1 MKISL
6 ILLEVS
12 AIRKLKYLS
21 QKNSITL
28 NHNIPLAEKLR
39 PKTLD
44 DVLGQEHLTG
54 EKGTIRKMIENNT
67 LNSLILWGPP
77 GTGKTTLAEIIS
89 EKSGRKFYKLS
100 AVSSGV
106 KDVRDVIDDAK
117 KQNLFS
123 GKSPI
128 LFIDE
133 IHRFNKSQ
141 QDSLLHAV
149 EKGWIVL
156 IGATTEN
163 PSFEVVSALLSRSQ
177 VYILKALS
185 YDKLEELID
194 IASERYN
201 KDEGTDFKIIEKE
214 AFIQYSGGDGR
225 KLINAVELVL
235 NQYKNSDI
243 REITS
248 ANVLEVLQET
258 MALYDKN
265 GEQHYDIISAFI
277 KSMRGGDPNGAVYWL
292 ARMIAGGEDIK
303 FIARRMLILAAED
316 IGLANPNALVM
327 ANNCFQAVNVIG
339 NPESRIILSETAVY
353 LAVSP
358 KSNSTY
364 MAINEAL
371 ALVKQTGNLPVP
383 LHLRNAPTK
392 LMKDLDYG
400 KEYKYAHSYEGNFVE
415 QDFLPEEIKNAKLYQ
430 PGKNSTEKKIYE
442 ELKKKWGN
450 KY

>member
-1 MKISL
+1 MN
-6 ILLEVS
+6 
-12 AIRKLKYLS
+12 
-21 QKNSITL
+21 QKS
-28 NHNIPLAEKLR
+28 PLAEQLR
-39 PKTLD
+39 PKNLD
-44 DVLGQEHLTG
+44 EVLGQEHLTG
-54 EKGTIRKMIENNT
+54 QQGTIRKMLENDT
-67 LNSLILWGPP
+67 LNSLIFWGPP

-106 KDVRDVIDDAK
+106 KEVRDVIEDAK

-177 VYILKALS
+177 VYVLKSLS
-185 YDKLEELID
+185 FEKLEELAE
-194 IASERYN
+194 IALKKFNEN
-201 KDEGTDFKIIEKE
+201 EETDFLLKDKQ
-214 AFIQYSGGDGR
+214 AFIQYSGGDAR
-225 KLINAVELVL
+225 KLINSVEIVL
-235 NQYKNSDI
+235 NNFKNSEKV
-243 REITS
+243 EIS
-248 ANVLEVLQET
+248 NEDVLSVLQEN

-277 KSMRGGDPNGAVYWL
+277 KSMRGSDPNAAVYWL
-292 ARMIAGGEDIK
+292 ARMLTGGEDVK

-316 IGLANPNALVM
+316 IGLANPNALVV

-339 NPESRIILSETAVY
+339 NPEARIILSETAVY

-364 MAINEAL
+364 LAINEAMD
-371 ALVKQTGNLPVP
+371 LVKKTGNLPVP
-383 LHLRNAPTK
+383 LHLKNAPTK

-400 KEYKYAHSYEGNFVE
+400 KNYDYAHSHQGNFVNLE
-415 QDFLPEEIKNAKLYQ
+415 FLPEEIKGTVLYH
-430 PGKNSTEKKIYE
+430 PGENSTEKKIKE
-442 ELKKKWGN
+442 EQKRKWGN

>member
-1 MKISL
+1 MN
-6 ILLEVS
+6 
-12 AIRKLKYLS
+12 
-21 QKNSITL
+21 Q
-28 NHNIPLAEKLR
+28 NIPLAEKLR
-39 PKTLD
+39 PKTLN

-54 EKGTIRKMIENNT
+54 DKGTIRKMIENNT
-67 LNSLILWGPP
+67 LNSLIFWGPP

-89 EKSGRKFYKLS
+89 EQSGRKFYKLS

-106 KDVRDVIDDAK
+106 KDVRDVIEDAK

-177 VYILKALS
+177 VYVLKALS
-185 YDKLEELID
+185 YEKLEELID

-201 KDEGTDFKIIEKE
+201 KDEGTDFKILEKE
-214 AFIQYSGGDGR
+214 AFIQYSGGDAR
-225 KLINAVELVL
+225 KLINSVELVL
-235 NQYKNSDI
+235 NQYKNSKTT
-243 REITS
+243 EILNS
-248 ANVLEVLQET
+248 DVLEVLQET

-316 IGLANPNALVM
+316 VGLANPNALVV
-327 ANNCFQAVNVIG
+327 ANNCFQAINVIG
-339 NPESRIILSETAVY
+339 NPEARIILSETAVY

-358 KSNSTY
+358 KSNSAY

-400 KEYKYAHSYEGNFVE
+400 KDYKYAHSYEGNFVE
-415 QDFLPEEIKNAKLYQ
+415 QDFLPEEIRNVKLYE
-430 PGKNSTEKKIYE
+430 PGNNSTEKKIYE
-442 ELKKKWGN
+442 ELRKKWNN

>member
-1 MKISL
+1 
-6 ILLEVS
+6 
-12 AIRKLKYLS
+12 LS
-21 QKNSITL
+21 QNT
-28 NHNIPLAEKLR
+28 PLAERMR
-39 PKTLD
+39 PKNLD
-44 DVLGQEHLTG
+44 EVLGQEHLTG
-54 EKGTIRKMIENNT
+54 EKGTIRKMLENDT

-77 GTGKTTLAEIIS
+77 GTGKTTMAEIIS
-89 EKSGRKFYKLS
+89 EKSGRKFFKLS

-106 KDVRDVIDDAK
+106 KDVRDVIDEAK

-141 QDSLLHAV
+141 QHSLLHAV

-185 YDKLEELID
+185 HEKLEELID
-194 IASERYN
+194 IALERFN
-201 KDEGTDFKIIEKE
+201 KDEKTDFIIKEKQ

-225 KLINAVELVL
+225 KLINSVELVL
-235 NQYKNSDI
+235 SQFIKSEVK
-243 REITS
+243 EIS
-248 ANVLEVLQET
+248 NDEVMEVLQET

-303 FIARRMLILAAED
+303 FIARRMLILASED
-316 IGLANPNALVM
+316 IGLANPNALVI
-327 ANNCFQAVNVIG
+327 ANSCFQAINVIG
-339 NPESRIILSETAVY
+339 NPEARILLSETAIY

-358 KSNSTY
+358 KSNSAY
-364 MAINEAL
+364 MAINDAL
-371 ALVKQTGNLPVP
+371 AFVKKTGNLPVP

-400 KEYKYAHSYEGNFVE
+400 KEYKYAHSYEGNFVN
-415 QDFLPEEIKNAKLYQ
+415 QDFLPEEINEVKFYEPGNNA
-430 PGKNSTEKKIYE
+430 TEKKIYE
-442 ELKKKWGN
+442 ELKKKWGD

>member
-1 MKISL
+1 MS
-6 ILLEVS
+6 S
-12 AIRKLKYLS
+12 
-21 QKNSITL
+21 NT
-28 NHNIPLAEKLR
+28 PLAEILR

-44 DVLGQEHLTG
+44 EVLGQEHLTG
-54 EKGTIRKMIENNT
+54 KNGTIRKMLENDT
-67 LNSLILWGPP
+67 LNSLIFWGPP

-89 EKSGRKFYKLS
+89 EKSGRKFFKLS

-106 KDVRDVIDDAK
+106 KDVREVIEDAK

-177 VYILKALS
+177 VYVLKSLS
-185 YDKLEELID
+185 YEKLEELAE
-194 IASERYN
+194 IAFKKYN
-201 KDEGTDFKIIEKE
+201 EKEDTDFKLKDKE
-214 AFIQYSGGDGR
+214 AFIQYSGGDAR
-225 KLINAVELVL
+225 KLINSVENVL
-235 NQYKNSDI
+235 NNFKNSKKQ
-243 REITS
+243 EIS
-248 ANVLEVLQET
+248 NEDVLEVLQET

-277 KSMRGGDPNGAVYWL
+277 KSMRGSDPNGAVYWL
-292 ARMIAGGEDIK
+292 ARMLVGGEDIK
-303 FIARRMLILAAED
+303 FIARRMLILASED
-316 IGLANPNALVM
+316 IGLANPNALVI

-339 NPESRIILSETAVY
+339 NPEARIILSETAVY

-364 MAINEAL
+364 LAINEAM
-371 ALVKQTGNLPVP
+371 ALVKKTGNLPVP

-392 LMKDLDYG
+392 LMKDLNYG
-400 KEYKYAHSYEGNFVE
+400 KDYQYAHSHEGNFVDLE
-415 QDFLPEEIKNAKLYQ
+415 FLPEEISGTQFYE
-430 PGKNSTEKKIYE
+430 PGNNSTENKIAE
-442 ELKKKWGN
+442 QLRKKWKG

>member
-1 MKISL
+1 M
-6 ILLEVS
+6 
-12 AIRKLKYLS
+12 S
-21 QKNSITL
+21 QNT
-28 NHNIPLAEKLR
+28 PLAERMR
-39 PKTLD
+39 PKNLD
-44 DVLGQEHLTG
+44 EVLGQEHLTG
-54 EKGTIRKMIENNT
+54 EKGTIRKMLENDT

-89 EKSGRKFYKLS
+89 EKSGRKFFKLS

-106 KDVRDVIDDAK
+106 KDVRDVIEEAK

-177 VYILKALS
+177 VYVLKALTHE
-185 YDKLEELID
+185 KLEELID
-194 IASERYN
+194 IAHERFN
-201 KDEGTDFKIIEKE
+201 KDEKTDFTIKEKH

-225 KLINAVELVL
+225 KLINSVELVL
-235 NQYKNSDI
+235 SQFINSNTK
-243 REITS
+243 EIS
-248 ANVLEVLQET
+248 NDNVMEVLQET

-277 KSMRGGDPNGAVYWL
+277 KSMRGSDPNGAVYWL

-303 FIARRMLILAAED
+303 FIARRMLILASED
-316 IGLANPNALVM
+316 IGLANPNALVI
-327 ANNCFQAVNVIG
+327 ANSCFQAINVIG
-339 NPESRIILSETAVY
+339 NPEARILLSETAIY

-358 KSNSTY
+358 KSNSAY
-364 MAINEAL
+364 MAINDAL
-371 ALVKQTGNLPVP
+371 AFVKKTGNLPVP

-400 KEYKYAHSYEGNFVE
+400 KEYKYAHSYEGNFVD
-415 QDFLPEEIKNAKLYQ
+415 QDFLPEEITDVKFYEPGNNA
-430 PGKNSTEKKIYE
+430 TEKKIRD
-442 ELKKKWGN
+442 ELKKKWDS

>member
-1 MKISL
+1 M
-6 ILLEVS
+6 
-12 AIRKLKYLS
+12 
-21 QKNSITL
+21 
-28 NHNIPLAEKLR
+28 NHNTPLAERLR

-44 DVLGQEHLTG
+44 EVLGQEHLTG
-54 EKGTIRKMIENNT
+54 EKGTIRKMLENDT

-89 EKSGRKFYKLS
+89 EKSGRKFFKLS

-106 KDVRDVIDDAK
+106 KDVRDVIEDAK

-149 EKGWIVL
+149 EKGWVVL

-177 VYILKALS
+177 VYILKSLS
-185 YDKLEELID
+185 HEKLEELID
-194 IASERYN
+194 IASDRFN
-201 KDEGTDFKIIEKE
+201 KDEGTDFTIKEKE

-225 KLINAVELVL
+225 KLINSVELVL
-235 NQYKNSDI
+235 NQFKNSDNK
-243 REITS
+243 EIS
-248 ANVLEVLQET
+248 NDDVMSVLQET

-277 KSMRGGDPNGAVYWL
+277 KSMRGSDPNGAVYWL

-303 FIARRMLILAAED
+303 FIARRMLILASED
-316 IGLANPNALVM
+316 IGLANPNALVI
-327 ANNCFQAVNVIG
+327 ANNCFQAINVIG
-339 NPESRIILSETAVY
+339 NPESRILLSETAIY

-358 KSNSTY
+358 KSNSAY
-364 MAINEAL
+364 MAINDAL
-371 ALVKQTGNLPVP
+371 AFVKKTGNLPVP

-400 KEYKYAHSYEGNFVE
+400 KEYKYAHSFEGNFVN
-415 QDFLPEEIKNAKLYQ
+415 QDFLPEEIKDAKFYEPGNNA
-430 PGKNSTEKKIYE
+430 TEKKIYD
-442 ELKKKWGN
+442 ELKKKWNN

>member
-1 MKISL
+1 
-6 ILLEVS
+6 
-12 AIRKLKYLS
+12 
-21 QKNSITL
+21 L
-28 NHNIPLAEKLR
+28 NQNIPLAEKLR
-39 PKTLD
+39 PKTLEE
-44 DVLGQEHLTG
+44 VLGQEHLTG

-67 LNSLILWGPP
+67 LNSLIFWGPP
-77 GTGKTTLAEIIS
+77 GTGKTTLAEIVS
-89 EKSGRKFYKLS
+89 EKSGRNFYKLS

-106 KDVRDVIDDAK
+106 KDVRDIIEDAK
-117 KQNLFS
+117 NQNLFS

-185 YDKLEELID
+185 YEKLEELID
-194 IASERYN
+194 TASERYN
-201 KDEGTDFKIIEKE
+201 KDEGTDFKILEKE
-214 AFIQYSGGDGR
+214 AFIQYSGGDAR
-225 KLINAVELVL
+225 KLINSVELVL
-235 NQYKNSDI
+235 NQYKNSDTK
-243 REITS
+243 EIIN
-248 ANVLEVLQET
+248 ADVLSVLQET

-316 IGLANPNALVM
+316 IGLANPNALVI

-358 KSNSTY
+358 KSNSAY
-364 MAINEAL
+364 MAINDAL

-415 QDFLPEEIKNAKLYQ
+415 QDFLPQEIRDVKIYEPGNNA
-430 PGKNSTEKKIYE
+430 TEKKIYE
-442 ELKKKWGN
+442 ELKKKWTN

>member
-1 MKISL
+1 M
-6 ILLEVS
+6 
-12 AIRKLKYLS
+12 
-21 QKNSITL
+21 
-28 NHNIPLAEKLR
+28 NHNTPLAERLR

-44 DVLGQEHLTG
+44 EVLGQEHLTS
-54 EKGTIRKMIENNT
+54 EKGTIRKMLENDT

-89 EKSGRKFYKLS
+89 EKSGRKFFKLS

-106 KDVRDVIDDAK
+106 KDVRDVIEDAK

-149 EKGWIVL
+149 EKGWVVL

-185 YDKLEELID
+185 HEKLEELID
-194 IASERYN
+194 IASDRFN
-201 KDEGTDFKIIEKE
+201 KDEGTDFTIKEKE

-225 KLINAVELVL
+225 KLINSVELVL
-235 NQYKNSDI
+235 NQFKNSDNK
-243 REITS
+243 EIS
-248 ANVLEVLQET
+248 NDDVMAVLQET

-277 KSMRGGDPNGAVYWL
+277 KSMRGSDPNGAVYWL

-303 FIARRMLILAAED
+303 FIARRMLILASED
-316 IGLANPNALVM
+316 IGLANPNALVI
-327 ANNCFQAVNVIG
+327 ANNCFQAINVIG
-339 NPESRIILSETAVY
+339 NPESRILLSETAIY

-358 KSNSTY
+358 KSNSAY
-364 MAINEAL
+364 MAINDAL
-371 ALVKQTGNLPVP
+371 AFVKKTGNLPVP

-400 KEYKYAHSYEGNFVE
+400 KEYKYAHSFEGNFVN
-415 QDFLPEEIKNAKLYQ
+415 QDFLPEEIKDAKFYEPGNNA
-430 PGKNSTEKKIYE
+430 TEKKIYD
-442 ELKKKWGN
+442 ELKKKWNN

>member
-1 MKISL
+1 MN
-6 ILLEVS
+6 
-12 AIRKLKYLS
+12 
-21 QKNSITL
+21 Q
-28 NHNIPLAEKLR
+28 NIPLAEKLR
-39 PKTLD
+39 PKTLT

-67 LNSLILWGPP
+67 LNSLIFWGPP

-89 EKSGRKFYKLS
+89 EQSGRKFYKLS

-177 VYILKALS
+177 VYVLKALS
-185 YDKLEELID
+185 YQKLEELID

-201 KDEGTDFKIIEKE
+201 KDEGTQFKILEKE
-214 AFIQYSGGDGR
+214 AFIQYSGGDAR
-225 KLINAVELVL
+225 KLINSVELVL
-235 NQYKNSDI
+235 NQYKNSDTV
-243 REITS
+243 EIINS
-248 ANVLEVLQET
+248 DVLEVLQET

-277 KSMRGGDPNGAVYWL
+277 KSMRGSDPNGAVYWL

-339 NPESRIILSETAVY
+339 NPEARIILSETAVY

-358 KSNSTY
+358 KSNSAY

-400 KEYKYAHSYEGNFVE
+400 KEYKYAHSYEGNFVD
-415 QDFLPEEIKNAKLYQ
+415 QDFLPQEIKDVKLYE
-430 PGKNSTEKKIYE
+430 PGNNSTEKKIYE
-442 ELKKKWGN
+442 ELKKNGIINIKT
-450 KY
+450 

>member
-1 MKISL
+1 M
-6 ILLEVS
+6 
-12 AIRKLKYLS
+12 
-21 QKNSITL
+21 NS
-28 NHNIPLAEKLR
+28 NSPLAEKLR

-44 DVLGQEHLTG
+44 QVLGQEHLTDENG
-54 EKGTIRKMIENNT
+54 PIRKMLENDT
-67 LNSLILWGPP
+67 LNSLIFWGPP

-89 EKSGRKFYKLS
+89 EKSRRKFFKLS

-106 KDVRDVIDDAK
+106 KEVREVIEEAK

-177 VYILKALS
+177 VYVLKSLTFE
-185 YDKLEELID
+185 KLEELAEITLKK
-194 IASERYN
+194 YN
-201 KDEGTDFKIIEKE
+201 EFEQTAFRLIEKE
-214 AFIQYSGGDGR
+214 AFIQYSGGDAR
-225 KLINAVELVL
+225 KLINSVENVL
-235 NQYKNSDI
+235 NQFKNSDKI
-243 REITS
+243 EIS
-248 ANVLEVLQET
+248 NQDVLDVLQET

-277 KSMRGGDPNGAVYWL
+277 KSMRGSDPNGTVYWL
-292 ARMIAGGEDIK
+292 ARMLVGGEDIK
-303 FIARRMLILAAED
+303 FIARRMLILASED
-316 IGLANPNALVM
+316 IGLANPNALIM
-327 ANNCFQAVNVIG
+327 ANNCFQAINIIG
-339 NPESRIILSETAVY
+339 NPEARIILSETAVY

-364 MAINEAL
+364 TAINDAISF
-371 ALVKQTGNLPVP
+371 VKKTGNLPVP

-392 LMKDLDYG
+392 LMKDLNYGKDYG
-400 KEYKYAHSYEGNFVE
+400 YAHAHEGNFVDLE
-415 QDFLPEEIKNAKLYQ
+415 FLPEEIKGTKFYE
-430 PGKNSTEKKIYE
+430 PGNNTTENKIAA
-442 ELKKKWGN
+442 ELKKKWNG

>member
-1 MKISL
+1 MN
-6 ILLEVS
+6 
-12 AIRKLKYLS
+12 
-21 QKNSITL
+21 Q
-28 NHNIPLAEKLR
+28 NIPLAEKLR
-39 PKTLD
+39 PKTLN

-54 EKGTIRKMIENNT
+54 DKGTIRKMIENDT
-67 LNSLILWGPP
+67 LNSLIFWGPP

-89 EKSGRKFYKLS
+89 EQSGRKFYKLS

-106 KDVRDVIDDAK
+106 KDVRDVIEDAK

-185 YDKLEELID
+185 YEKLEELID

-201 KDEGTDFKIIEKE
+201 KDEGTGFKILEKE
-214 AFIQYSGGDGR
+214 AFIQYSGGDAR
-225 KLINAVELVL
+225 KLINSVELVL
-235 NQYKNSDI
+235 NQYKNSDTK
-243 REITS
+243 EILNS
-248 ANVLEVLQET
+248 DVLEVLQET

-316 IGLANPNALVM
+316 VGLANPNALVV
-327 ANNCFQAVNVIG
+327 ANNCFQAINVIG
-339 NPESRIILSETAVY
+339 NPEARIILSETAIY

-358 KSNSTY
+358 KSNSAY

-400 KEYKYAHSYEGNFVE
+400 KDYKYAHSYEGNFVE
-415 QDFLPEEIKNAKLYQ
+415 QDFLPEEIRNIKLYE
-430 PGKNSTEKKIYE
+430 PGNNSTEKKIYE
-442 ELKKKWGN
+442 ELRKKWNN

>member
-1 MKISL
+1 MSRKVCL
-6 ILLEVS
+6 KFNILN
-12 AIRKLKYLS
+12 
-21 QKNSITL
+21 Q
-28 NHNIPLAEKLR
+28 NIPLAEKLR
-39 PKTLD
+39 PKTLN

-54 EKGTIRKMIENNT
+54 EKGTIRKMLNNNT
-67 LNSLILWGPP
+67 LNSVIFWGPP

-89 EKSGRKFYKLS
+89 EQSGRKFYKLS

-106 KDVRDVIDDAK
+106 KDVRDVIEDAK

-185 YDKLEELID
+185 YEKLEELID

-201 KDEGTDFKIIEKE
+201 HDENTRFTISEKE
-214 AFIQYSGGDGR
+214 AFIQYSGGDAR
-225 KLINAVELVL
+225 KLINSVELVL
-235 NQYKNSDI
+235 NQYKDHLD
-243 REITS
+243 REIT
-248 ANVLEVLQET
+248 NQDVMEVLQET

-277 KSMRGGDPNGAVYWL
+277 KSMRGSDPNGTVYWL

-303 FIARRMLILAAED
+303 FIARRMLILASED
-316 IGLANPNALVM
+316 IGLANPNALIM
-327 ANNCFQAVNVIG
+327 ANSCFQAVNVIG
-339 NPESRIILSETAVY
+339 NPEARIILSETAVY

-371 ALVKQTGNLPVP
+371 ALVKKTGNLPVP

-400 KEYKYAHSYEGNFVE
+400 KEYKYAHSYEGSFVD
-415 QDFLPEEIKNAKLYQ
+415 QDFLPAEIKDIKLYE
-430 PGKNSTEKKIYE
+430 PGNNATEKKIYE
-442 ELKKKWGN
+442 ELKKKWTN

>member
-1 MKISL
+1 MS
-6 ILLEVS
+6 S
-12 AIRKLKYLS
+12 
-21 QKNSITL
+21 NT
-28 NHNIPLAEKLR
+28 PLAEILR

-44 DVLGQEHLTG
+44 EVLGQEHLTG
-54 EKGTIRKMIENNT
+54 KNGTIRKMLENDT

-89 EKSGRKFYKLS
+89 EKSGRKFFKLS

-106 KDVRDVIDDAK
+106 KDVRDVIEDAK

-177 VYILKALS
+177 VYVLKSLS
-185 YDKLEELID
+185 YEKLAEL
-194 IASERYN
+194 AELSLTKYN
-201 KDEGTDFKIIEKE
+201 EKENTEFKIKDKE
-214 AFIQYSGGDGR
+214 AFIQYSGGDAR
-225 KLINAVELVL
+225 KLINSVENVL
-235 NQYKNSDI
+235 NNFKNSKKK
-243 REITS
+243 EIS
-248 ANVLEVLQET
+248 NEDVLEVLQET

-277 KSMRGGDPNGAVYWL
+277 KSMRGSDPNGAVYWL
-292 ARMIAGGEDIK
+292 ARMLVGGEDIK

-316 IGLANPNALVM
+316 IGLANPNALTV
-327 ANNCFQAVNVIG
+327 ANNCFQAINVIG
-339 NPESRIILSETAVY
+339 NPEARIILSETAVY

-364 MAINEAL
+364 VAINDAI
-371 ALVKQTGNLPVP
+371 AKVKQTGNLPVP

-400 KEYKYAHSYEGNFVE
+400 KDYGYAHSHEGNFVDQE
-415 QDFLPEEIKNAKLYQ
+415 FLPEEISGTKFYE
-430 PGKNSTEKKIYE
+430 PGNNSTENKIRE
-442 ELKKKWGN
+442 ELKRKWKD

>member
-1 MKISL
+1 M
-6 ILLEVS
+6 
-12 AIRKLKYLS
+12 
-21 QKNSITL
+21 NS
-28 NHNIPLAEKLR
+28 NSPLAEKLR

-44 DVLGQEHLTG
+44 QVLGQEHLTG
-54 EKGTIRKMIENNT
+54 KNGPIRKMLENDT
-67 LNSLILWGPP
+67 LNSLIFWGPP

-89 EKSGRKFYKLS
+89 ETSGRKFYKLS

-106 KDVRDVIDDAK
+106 KDIREIIEEAK

-149 EKGWIVL
+149 EKGWVVL
-156 IGATTEN
+156 MGATTEN

-177 VYILKALS
+177 VYILKSLE
-185 YDKLEELID
+185 YEKLEELIT
-194 IASERYN
+194 ISLNRYN
-201 KDEGTDFKIIEKE
+201 EEENTGFSIIDH
-214 AFIQYSGGDGR
+214 AALIQYSGGDAR
-225 KLINAVELVL
+225 KLINAVENVL
-235 NQYKNSDI
+235 NQFKNSEKK
-243 REITS
+243 EIT
-248 ANVLEVLQET
+248 NDDVLSVLQET

-277 KSMRGGDPNGAVYWL
+277 KSMRGSDPNGAVYWL
-292 ARMIAGGEDIK
+292 ARMLVGGEDIK
-303 FIARRMLILAAED
+303 FIARRMLILASED

-327 ANNCFQAVNVIG
+327 ANNCFTAINVIG
-339 NPESRIILSETAVY
+339 NPEARIILSQTAVY

-364 MAINEAL
+364 VAINDAISN
-371 ALVKQTGNLPVP
+371 VKKTGNLPVP

-392 LMKDLDYG
+392 LMKDLNYGKDYG
-400 KEYKYAHSYEGNFVE
+400 YAHSYEGNFVDLE
-415 QDFLPEEIKNAKLYQ
+415 FLPEELKGTSFYK
-430 PGKNSTEKKIYE
+430 PGDNSTENKIADQ
-442 ELKKKWGN
+442 LKKKWKD

>member
-1 MKISL
+1 MN
-6 ILLEVS
+6 
-12 AIRKLKYLS
+12 
-21 QKNSITL
+21 Q
-28 NHNIPLAEKLR
+28 NIPLAEKLR
-39 PKTLD
+39 PKTLT

-67 LNSLILWGPP
+67 LNSLIFWGPP

-89 EKSGRKFYKLS
+89 EQSGRKFYKLS

-177 VYILKALS
+177 VYVLKALS
-185 YDKLEELID
+185 YQKLEELID

-201 KDEGTDFKIIEKE
+201 KDEGTQFKILEKE
-214 AFIQYSGGDGR
+214 AFIQYSGGDAR
-225 KLINAVELVL
+225 KLINSVELVL
-235 NQYKNSDI
+235 NQYKNSDTV
-243 REITS
+243 EIINS
-248 ANVLEVLQET
+248 DVLEVLQET

-277 KSMRGGDPNGAVYWL
+277 KSMRGSDPNGAVYWL

-339 NPESRIILSETAVY
+339 NPEARIILSETAVY

-358 KSNSTY
+358 KSNSAY

-400 KEYKYAHSYEGNFVE
+400 KEYKYAHSYEGNFVD
-415 QDFLPEEIKNAKLYQ
+415 QDFLPQEIKDVKLYE
-430 PGKNSTEKKIYE
+430 PGNNSTEKKIYE
-442 ELKKKWGN
+442 ELKKKWNN

>member
-1 MKISL
+1 M
-6 ILLEVS
+6 
-12 AIRKLKYLS
+12 S
-21 QKNSITL
+21 Q
-28 NHNIPLAEKLR
+28 NIPLAEKLR

-44 DVLGQEHLTG
+44 EVLGQEHLTN
-54 EKGTIRKMIENNT
+54 EKGTIRKMLENDA
-67 LNSLILWGPP
+67 LNSLIFWGPP

-106 KDVRDVIDDAK
+106 KDVRDVIDEAK

-177 VYILKALS
+177 VYVLKSLT
-185 YDKLEELID
+185 YEKLEELID
-194 IASERYN
+194 TALLRFN
-201 KDEGTDFKIIEKE
+201 KDEKTDFEIKEKE
-214 AFIQYSGGDGR
+214 AFIQYSGGDAR
-225 KLINAVELVL
+225 KLINSVELVL
-235 NQYKNSDI
+235 NQFKNSKQKKI
-243 REITS
+243 GNNE
-248 ANVLEVLQET
+248 VMEVLQET
-258 MALYDKN
+258 MAIYDKN

-277 KSMRGGDPNGAVYWL
+277 KSIRGSDPNGAVYWL
-292 ARMIAGGEDIK
+292 ARMLVGGEDIK
-303 FIARRMLILAAED
+303 FIARRLVILASED
-316 IGLANPNALVM
+316 IGLANPNALVV
-327 ANNCFQAVNVIG
+327 ANNCFQAINVIG
-339 NPESRIILSETAVY
+339 NPEARIILSETAIY

-358 KSNSTY
+358 KSNSAY
-364 MAINEAL
+364 AAINDAM
-371 ALVKQTGNLPVP
+371 AFVKKTGNLPVP

-400 KEYKYAHSYEGNFVE
+400 KEYKYAHSYDGNFVN
-415 QDFLPEEIKNAKLYQ
+415 QDFLPEEIKDSKFYH
-430 PGKNSTEKKIYE
+430 PGNNSTEKKIKE
-442 ELKKKWGN
+442 ELQKKWKD

>member
-1 MKISL
+1 MN
-6 ILLEVS
+6 
-12 AIRKLKYLS
+12 
-21 QKNSITL
+21 NS
-28 NHNIPLAEKLR
+28 PLAEILR

-54 EKGTIRKMIENNT
+54 KNGTIRKMLENDT
-67 LNSLILWGPP
+67 LNSLIFWGPP

-106 KDVRDVIDDAK
+106 KDVRDVIDEAK

-177 VYILKALS
+177 VYILKALTFE
-185 YDKLEELID
+185 KLEELAD
-194 IASERYN
+194 ISVSKYN
-201 KDEGTDFKIIEKE
+201 EINKTKFSLDEKE
-214 AFIQYSGGDGR
+214 AFIQYSGGDAR
-225 KLINAVELVL
+225 KLINSVELVL
-235 NQYKNSDI
+235 NQFKSAKKNKISNKD
-243 REITS
+243 
-248 ANVLEVLQET
+248 VLSVLQEN

-277 KSMRGGDPNGAVYWL
+277 KSMRGSDPNGAVYWL
-292 ARMIAGGEDIK
+292 ARMLVGGEDIK
-303 FIARRMLILAAED
+303 FIARRMVILAAED

-327 ANNCFQAVNVIG
+327 ANNCFQAINVIG
-339 NPESRIILSETAVY
+339 NPEARIILSETAVY

-364 MAINEAL
+364 NAINEAM
-371 ALVKQTGNLPVP
+371 AFVRKTGDLPVP

-392 LMKDLDYG
+392 LMKDLNYG
-400 KEYKYAHSYEGNFVE
+400 KDYQYAHSYQGNFVDLE
-415 QDFLPEEIKNAKLYQ
+415 FLPDEIKGTAFYKPSN
-430 PGKNSTEKKIYE
+430 NSTEKKIHE
-442 ELKKKWGN
+442 QMKEKWGN
-450 KY
+450 KYDR

>member
-1 MKISL
+1 MN
-6 ILLEVS
+6 
-12 AIRKLKYLS
+12 
-21 QKNSITL
+21 Q
-28 NHNIPLAEKLR
+28 NIPLAEKLR

-54 EKGTIRKMIENNT
+54 EKGTIRKMLENNS
-67 LNSLILWGPP
+67 LNSLIFWGPP

-106 KDVRDVIDDAK
+106 KDVRDVIEDAK

-177 VYILKALS
+177 VYVLKALT
-185 YDKLEELID
+185 YEKLEELID
-194 IASERYN
+194 TASEKFN
-201 KDEGTDFKIIEKE
+201 QDEKTSFKIIEKE
-214 AFIQYSGGDGR
+214 AFIQYSGGDAR
-225 KLINAVELVL
+225 KLINSVELVL
-235 NQYKNSDI
+235 NQYKNSKKT
-243 REITS
+243 EIK
-248 ANVLEVLQET
+248 NEDVLEVLQET

-277 KSMRGGDPNGAVYWL
+277 KSMRGSDPNGTVYWL

-303 FIARRMLILAAED
+303 FIARRMLILASED
-316 IGLANPNALVM
+316 IGLANPNALVI

-339 NPESRIILSETAVY
+339 NPEARIILSETAVY

-364 MAINEAL
+364 MAINDAL
-371 ALVKQTGNLPVP
+371 ALVKRTGNLPVP

-400 KEYKYAHSYEGNFVE
+400 KEYKYAHSYDGNFVD
-415 QDFLPEEIKNAKLYQ
+415 QDFLPEEIKDIKLYE
-430 PGKNSTEKKIYE
+430 PGNNATEKKIYE
-442 ELKKKWGN
+442 ELKKKWNN

>member
-1 MKISL
+1 M
-6 ILLEVS
+6 
-12 AIRKLKYLS
+12 
-21 QKNSITL
+21 ND
-28 NHNIPLAEKLR
+28 HIPLAEKLR

-44 DVLGQEHLTG
+44 EVLGQEHLTG
-54 EKGTIRKMIENNT
+54 EHGTVRKMLAT
-67 LNSLILWGPP
+67 GHLNSLIFWGPP

-89 EKSGRKFYKLS
+89 EQSGRKFFKLS

-106 KDVRDVIDDAK
+106 KEVREVIDDAK

-123 GKSPI
+123 GKPPI

-177 VYILKALS
+177 VYVLKSLS
-185 YDKLEELID
+185 YEKLEELAD
-194 IASERYN
+194 IAVSRFNMEA
-201 KDEGTDFKIIEKE
+201 GTTFSVAEKE
-214 AFIQYSGGDGR
+214 ALIQYSGGDAR
-225 KLINAVELVL
+225 KLINSVELVL
-235 NQYKNSDI
+235 NQFSDEHSRTI
-243 REITS
+243 SNED
-248 ANVLEVLQET
+248 VLSVLQEN

-277 KSMRGGDPNGAVYWL
+277 KSMRGSDPNAAVYWL
-292 ARMIAGGEDIK
+292 ARMLTGGEDIK
-303 FIARRMLILAAED
+303 FIARRMVILAAED
-316 IGLANPNALVM
+316 IGLANPNALVV
-327 ANNCFQAVNVIG
+327 ANNCFQAINVIG
-339 NPESRIILSETAVY
+339 NPEARIILSETAVY

-364 MAINEAL
+364 LAINEAMD
-371 ALVKQTGNLPVP
+371 LVKRTGNLPVP

-400 KEYKYAHSYEGNFVE
+400 KDYAYAHAHQGNFIDLE
-415 QDFLPEEIKNAKLYQ
+415 FLPDEITGTVLYH
-430 PGKNSTEKKIYE
+430 PGDNTTERKIRDE
-442 ELKKKWGN
+442 QQKKWGG
-450 KY
+450 KYG

>member
-1 MKISL
+1 MNFKFRYFTLYPKLQFS
-6 ILLEVS
+6 IL
-12 AIRKLKYLS
+12 
-21 QKNSITL
+21 NS
-28 NHNIPLAEKLR
+28 NAPLAEKLR

-44 DVLGQEHLTG
+44 QVLGQEHLTG
-54 EKGTIRKMIENNT
+54 KNGPIRKMLENDT
-67 LNSLILWGPP
+67 LNSLIFWGPP

-89 EKSGRKFYKLS
+89 ETSGRKFYKLS

-106 KDVRDVIDDAK
+106 KDIREVIDDAK

-149 EKGWIVL
+149 EKGWVVL
-156 IGATTEN
+156 MGATTEN

-177 VYILKALS
+177 VYILKALE
-185 YDKLEELID
+185 YEKLEELID
-194 IASERYN
+194 TSLDKYN
-201 KDEGTDFKIIEKE
+201 QDFSTDFRIKDNE
-214 AFIQYSGGDGR
+214 ALIQYSGGDAR
-225 KLINAVELVL
+225 KLINAVENVL
-235 NQYKNSDI
+235 NQFKNSEKKIID
-243 REITS
+243 
-248 ANVLEVLQET
+248 NKDVLSVLQET

-277 KSMRGGDPNGAVYWL
+277 KSMRGSDPNGAVYWL
-292 ARMIAGGEDIK
+292 ARMLVGGEDIK
-303 FIARRMLILAAED
+303 FIARRMLILASED

-327 ANNCFQAVNVIG
+327 ANNCFQAINVIG
-339 NPESRIILSETAVY
+339 NPEARIILSQTAVY

-364 MAINEAL
+364 LAINEAISN
-371 ALVKQTGNLPVP
+371 VKKTGNLPVP

-392 LMKDLDYG
+392 LMKDLNYG
-400 KEYKYAHSYEGNFVE
+400 KDYDYAHSHEGNFVDLE
-415 QDFLPEEIKNAKLYQ
+415 FLPEEIKGTSFYK
-430 PGKNSTEKKIYE
+430 PGKNATEDKIADQ
-442 ELKKKWGN
+442 LKKKWKD

>member
-1 MKISL
+1 M
-6 ILLEVS
+6 
-12 AIRKLKYLS
+12 
-21 QKNSITL
+21 NS
-28 NHNIPLAEKLR
+28 NSPLAEKLR

-44 DVLGQEHLTG
+44 QVLGQEHLTG
-54 EKGTIRKMIENNT
+54 KNGPIRKMLENDT
-67 LNSLILWGPP
+67 LNSLIFWGPP

-89 EKSGRKFYKLS
+89 ETSGRKFYKLS

-106 KDVRDVIDDAK
+106 KDIREIIEEAK

-149 EKGWIVL
+149 EKGWVVL
-156 IGATTEN
+156 MGATTEN
-163 PSFEVVSALLSRSQ
+163 PGFEVVSALLSRSQ
-177 VYILKALS
+177 VYILKSLE
-185 YDKLEELID
+185 YEKLEELIT
-194 IASERYN
+194 ISLNRYN
-201 KDEGTDFKIIEKE
+201 EEENTGFSIVDH
-214 AFIQYSGGDGR
+214 AALIQYSGGDAR
-225 KLINAVELVL
+225 KLINAVENVL
-235 NQYKNSDI
+235 NQFKNSEKK
-243 REITS
+243 EIT
-248 ANVLEVLQET
+248 NDDVLSVLQET

-277 KSMRGGDPNGAVYWL
+277 KSMRGSDPNGAVYWL
-292 ARMIAGGEDIK
+292 ARMLVGGEDIK
-303 FIARRMLILAAED
+303 FIARRMLILASED

-327 ANNCFQAVNVIG
+327 ANNCFTAINVIG
-339 NPESRIILSETAVY
+339 NPEARIILSQTAVY

-364 MAINEAL
+364 VAINDAISN
-371 ALVKQTGNLPVP
+371 VKKTGNLPVP

-392 LMKDLDYG
+392 LMKDLNYGKDYG
-400 KEYKYAHSYEGNFVE
+400 YAHSYEGNFVDLE
-415 QDFLPEEIKNAKLYQ
+415 FLPEELKGTSFYK
-430 PGKNSTEKKIYE
+430 PGDNSTENKIADQ
-442 ELKKKWGN
+442 LKKKWKD